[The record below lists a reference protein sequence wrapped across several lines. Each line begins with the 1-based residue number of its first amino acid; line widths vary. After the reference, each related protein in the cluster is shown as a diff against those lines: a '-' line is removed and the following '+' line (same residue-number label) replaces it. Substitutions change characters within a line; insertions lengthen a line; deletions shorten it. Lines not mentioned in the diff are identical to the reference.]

1 MRVGACAV
9 SGAGISFVPLQGRPI
24 PLTWAL
30 NPALFRRQR
39 YDTHRKF
46 DRKGVPQAGAFGE
59 LARQETL
66 LRTNQHLRHLQ
77 TPEYRHRD
85 VTAHLGG
92 PASRLL
98 PVLPLLSRKR
108 DIGRSNTA
116 RTRRKEP
123 ERRFRTSIKST
134 FASIFLDTQPSDDST
149 RPINFVSA
157 NHKKPK
163 RHETIQTLS
172 ADVRCSSQSVQL
184 RLVQGRRR

>member
-1 MRVGACAV
+1 MEVGACAV

-59 LARQETL
+59 LARQETI

-77 TPEYRHRD
+77 AAKHRYRN
-85 VTAHLGG
+85 VIAHLGG

-98 PVLPLLSRKR
+98 PVLPQLPRKR
-108 DIGRSNTA
+108 DTNRNNAA
-116 RTRRKEP
+116 RAPRKQP

-134 FASIFLDTQPSDDST
+134 FASIFLDTQSSDDST

-163 RHETIQTLS
+163 QHETIQTLS
-172 ADVRCSSQSVQL
+172 DDVRRNGLPVQL
-184 RLVQGRRR
+184 HLLQGR